1 MVQDPTKI
9 GIFLRWIAIEKLR
22 MQIGSR
28 VAKCATDH
36 VQESK
41 PNEAEKRNDPYLPT

>member
-9 GIFLRWIAIEKLR
+9 GIFSSLDRAR
-22 MQIGSR
+22 
-28 VAKCATDH
+28 
-36 VQESK
+36 ESK